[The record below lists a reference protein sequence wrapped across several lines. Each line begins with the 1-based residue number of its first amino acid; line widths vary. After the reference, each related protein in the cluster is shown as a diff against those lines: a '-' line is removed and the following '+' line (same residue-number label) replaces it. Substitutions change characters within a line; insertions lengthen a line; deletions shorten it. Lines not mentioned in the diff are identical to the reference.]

1 MDARLAALFVAAI
14 MASSTIMQNS
24 HASTISCHPN
34 SLAMKDT
41 DGNVITTLRAGQ
53 HAIFSALIFDC
64 RDDVTEVQSFIV
76 MVEARDAAGVTHYL
90 RWQHGTI
97 DDPNNH
103 VDLQVEM
110 PVSWLPQQAGDY
122 QIRMFLI
129 DGFDNPRAFS
139 AIQTLDVTV
148 KPALSA
154 DDMNEMILYYVQ
166 SKYADDPYVEL
177 DKVSI
182 LESKFIDI
190 RDHKIFDVKVQT
202 RSDGY
207 YMQFYI
213 NPATGKIYNG
223 YPDFWQITGI
233 ANMDYELWRIL
244 QTAADEDQVP
254 IVLHLQR
261 LPEDDEP
268 KRISVLQKVLKQ
280 LQEFG
285 DDVQV
290 TDTFGVPNSIS
301 ISVVTK
307 AALVDDL
314 TSLPNVTQ
322 ASLNTVIPC
331 C

>member
-1 MDARLAALFVAAI
+1 MDVRVAALLVAAI
-14 MASSTIMQNS
+14 MALSTIMQNS
-24 HASTISCHPN
+24 HASTASCRPN
-34 SLAMKDT
+34 SLAIKDT
-41 DGNVITTLRAGQ
+41 DGNVTTTLRVGQ
-53 HAIFSALIFDC
+53 HAILSALIVDC
-64 RDDVTEVQSFIV
+64 RDDVTEVQPFVAMI
-76 MVEARDAAGVTHYL
+76 EARDAAGVTHYL

-110 PVSWLPQQAGDY
+110 PVSWLPRQAGDY
-122 QIRMFLI
+122 QIRMVLI
-129 DGFDNPRAFS
+129 DGFENPQPLS
-139 AIQTLDVTV
+139 AVQTLDIAV
-148 KPALSA
+148 KPALSP
-154 DDMNEMILYYVQ
+154 DNMKEMILDYVR
-166 SKYADDPYVEL
+166 SKYADDPHVEL
-177 DKVSI
+177 DKVGI
-182 LESKFIDI
+182 LESKFIDT

-213 NPATGKIYNG
+213 NPAIGEIYNG
-223 YPDFWQITGI
+223 YPDFWQISGI
-233 ANMDYELWRIL
+233 TNMDYELWRTL
-244 QTAADEDQVP
+244 QTAADKDQVS

-268 KRISVLQKVLKQ
+268 KRISILQKVLKQ

-290 TDTFGVPNSIS
+290 TDTFGVPDIIS
-301 ISVVTK
+301 ISVTTK

-314 TSLPNVTQ
+314 TSLPNVTHV
-322 ASLNTVIPC
+322 SLNTAISC